1 VNHSVATLIIG
12 AGPFGLGLAAYLQK
26 RHQDYRIVGK
36 PMEFWKD
43 HMPSGMLLRSN
54 ANWYLDPD
62 HQWTIASF
70 LATHDP
76 ARLPTDPISRD
87 QYIAYVDW
95 FRQQARIDVTPTYV
109 RQLTKDGQEF
119 TAVLETGE
127 TIRAQ
132 HVVLATGFQHF
143 ASYPA
148 NLVER
153 LPAGRYQHTCDAV
166 DMTAFRDKRV
176 LLFGGRQSAF
186 ESAALLR
193 EAGARQVHLSYRHDT
208 PRFAE
213 ADWSWVETIVAQ
225 IAEQPNWFRDLP
237 ANEQEQYRY
246 KLWAEGRLKVE
257 PWLEERVSQP
267 EVTLHPQTELVSAIL
282 QPDHS
287 LLVRLSNDALVTV
300 DDVLLATGYQVDM
313 ARISFLSDSIQ
324 TALAVKNGFPLLDDR
339 FQSSIPGLYI
349 NSFPAGQSFGPF
361 FGFTVAVRTAAT
373 LIGRAL
379 LEAGEVVHQGE

>member
-1 VNHSVATLIIG
+1 
-12 AGPFGLGLAAYLQK
+12 
-26 RHQDYRIVGK
+26 
-36 PMEFWKD
+36 
-43 HMPSGMLLRSN
+43 
-54 ANWYLDPD
+54 
-62 HQWTIASF
+62 
-70 LATHDP
+70 
-76 ARLPTDPISRD
+76 
-87 QYIAYVDW
+87 
-95 FRQQARIDVTPTYV
+95 
-109 RQLTKDGQEF
+109 
-119 TAVLETGE
+119 
-127 TIRAQ
+127 
-132 HVVLATGFQHF
+132 
-143 ASYPA
+143 
-148 NLVER
+148 